1 MRLSDFLQVM
11 LVIRVSLQVRIR
23 RHTYIERINHMR
35 RIKVPQFQLR
45 KPINSYETNYENII
59 T

>member
-1 MRLSDFLQVM
+1 MRLSDF
-11 LVIRVSLQVRIR
+11 LQVRIR
-23 RHTYIERINHMR
+23 RHTYIERIIHMR